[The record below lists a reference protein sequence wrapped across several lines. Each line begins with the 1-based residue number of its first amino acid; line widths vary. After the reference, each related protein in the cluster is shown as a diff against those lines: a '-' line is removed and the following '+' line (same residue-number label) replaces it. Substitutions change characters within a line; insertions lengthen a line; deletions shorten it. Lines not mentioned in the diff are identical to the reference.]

1 MAGPLHG
8 GRGSA
13 VPVTCEHADPIAT
26 WDECFVCAEAL
37 RRAFNRLADLDLG
50 PKDVETLMAAIRR
63 EAAA

>member
-1 MAGPLHG
+1 M
-8 GRGSA
+8 
-13 VPVTCEHADPIAT
+13 TCEHADPIAT